1 MQDVRLPHLQA
12 LLNFM
17 YQGEATV
24 NQNEL
29 PGFLRTAEA
38 LRISG
43 LAPKNQANQVSYIV
57 LVIISRYVNLQ
68 QQNKLYVVL
77 ICIIFAALWRSK

>member
-1 MQDVRLPHLQA
+1 MNPCQHPIVIMQDVRLPHLQA

-43 LAPKNQANQVSYIV
+43 LAPKNQVHQVNIC
-57 LVIISRYVNLQ
+57 
-68 QQNKLYVVL
+68 KLKL
-77 ICIIFAALWRSK
+77 AAWHPSNASTIC